1 MRKGILAAGNWIVD
15 RVKCI
20 DRWPGEGNLC
30 SILSE
35 ERATGGGPANV
46 LFDLAAMDPEYPLW
60 AAGRIGE
67 DADGDYL
74 LAETGRRGIDGSL
87 LLRTPGVPTSYSD
100 VMSAPSSRTF
110 FHAVGANALLSAAD
124 FDAVSTGAEFF
135 YLGYLL
141 LLPLLDAPDPE
152 FGSRAARV
160 LKSMRAR
167 GYRTVVDFVSGHP
180 DGFRP
185 AAEAALPYTDILIVN
200 EVEAGGATGIE
211 LRNGDALVK
220 ELLPEALKRLLA
232 MGVGELAVIHFPEGA
247 AALTCDGAYALAPS
261 CRIRREEVAG
271 HNGAGDAFAAGFL
284 YAVARRL
291 PLEEALRVGSASSY
305 FNLKSPT
312 ASGGAVSFQRIEKHL
327 KSCEFGLL

>member
-1 MRKGILAAGNWIVD
+1 MRKGVLAAGNWIVD

-35 ERATGGGPANV
+35 ERAPGGGPANV

-74 LAETGRRGIDGSL
+74 LAETGKRGIDGSL
-87 LLRTPGVPTSYSD
+87 LLRTPGAPTSYTD
-100 VMSAPSSRTF
+100 VMSEPSSRTF
-110 FHAVGANALLSAAD
+110 FHAAGANALLSAAD
-124 FDAVSTGAEFF
+124 FDAMSNNAEFF

-141 LLPLLDAPDPE
+141 LLPLLDAADAE
-152 FGSRAARV
+152 TGSRAAKV
-160 LKSMRAR
+160 LRLMRGR

-185 AAEAALPYTDILIVN
+185 AAEAALPHTDILIVN
-200 EVEAGGATGIE
+200 EVEAGGATGVE
-211 LRNGDALVK
+211 LRNGDALAK
-220 ELLPEALKRLLA
+220 ERLPEALKRLLA

-247 AALTCDGAYALAPS
+247 AALARDGAYALTPS
-261 CRIRREEVAG
+261 CHIRREEVAG
-271 HNGAGDAFAAGFL
+271 HNGAGDAFAAGVL
-284 YAVARRL
+284 YALARRL
-291 PLEEALRVGSASSY
+291 PLDEALRFGSASSY

-312 ASGGAVSFQRIEKHL
+312 ASGGAVSRQRIEEHL